1 MEISRDLRSEIERLN
16 NELVEAE
23 SRIRHDATALKSK
36 MQQDVTD
43 LVLVL
48 DEQDR
53 VNQELSKAIKK
64 QQRQIEVTKMRHE
77 NTF

>member
-1 MEISRDLRSEIERLN
+1 MIRVEISRDLRSDVERISH
-16 NELVEAE
+16 ELVEAE
-23 SRIRHDATALKSK
+23 TRIRHDASSLKSK

-64 QQRQIEVTKMRHE
+64 QQRQIEVSETHAR
-77 NTF
+77 